1 MNPIPESVSTKSET
15 QRVKWD
21 RQGEGGRAE
30 RVREGPLEAGM
41 QAGLRSFHRQQEQEQ
56 EEGRSRSGEEQVQR
70 V

>member
-21 RQGEGGRAE
+21 RQGEGGGAE

-41 QAGLRSFHRQQEQEQ
+41 QAGLRSFHRQQER